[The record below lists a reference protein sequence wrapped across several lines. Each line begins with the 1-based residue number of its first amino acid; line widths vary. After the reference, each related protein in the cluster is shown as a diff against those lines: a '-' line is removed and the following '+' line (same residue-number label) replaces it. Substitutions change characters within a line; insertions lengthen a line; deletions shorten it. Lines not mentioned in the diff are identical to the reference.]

1 MPLSVKRQ
9 SPGWFRARVGAAGAE
24 VPGRC
29 LAWRVGS
36 GSDGAEEPVFR
47 VSAGHAGFE
56 SSLGVL
62 PDLVRCRAVEA
73 SMVGDE
79 LSVDDVAEASL
90 QTAQRFFG
98 ALALGQLAGVVVGSG
113 PGVADLD
120 DGWS

>member
-36 GSDGAEEPVFR
+36 GSDCAEEPVFR

-79 LSVDDVAEASL
+79 LSVDDVADASL
-90 QTAQRFFG
+90 QTA
-98 ALALGQLAGVVVGSG
+98 
-113 PGVADLD
+113 
-120 DGWS
+120 